1 MRPYLRVLGKPDFR
15 RLWTG
20 AMVSTL
26 GGRHDV
32 RRPVLAGA
40 RQARRYGS
48 GGRARH
54 LLYGAGPAGRACRR
68 TLLDTAA
75 VAMAAIAAVP
85 ALYLIFGDAARSPA
99 SGLVTQELSRD
110 LQ

>member
-1 MRPYLRVLGKPDFR
+1 VDWGDRVHPR
-15 RLWTG
+15 
-20 AMVSTL
+20 
-26 GGRHDV
+26 GRHDV

-40 RQARRYGS
+40 RQARRYGQLGVLGICYTAPVLL
-48 GGRARH
+48 GGLAV
-54 LLYGAGPAGRACRR
+54 GP
-68 TLLDTAA
+68 LLDTAA